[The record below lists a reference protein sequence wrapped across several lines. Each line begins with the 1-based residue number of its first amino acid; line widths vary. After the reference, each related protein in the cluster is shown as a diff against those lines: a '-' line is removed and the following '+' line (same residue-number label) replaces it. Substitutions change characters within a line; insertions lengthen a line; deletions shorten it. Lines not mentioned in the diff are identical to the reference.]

1 MAKFTFDEINL
12 IMDSMPESDKKMSIH
27 EEEDGGARLDLG
39 AFLLNFANAIYTN
52 LDVDG
57 MEKRIKLLEQEV
69 AWAENGY
76 ITKQSTPS
84 SQDS

>member
-1 MAKFTFDEINL
+1 VAKFTLDDINL
-12 IMDSMPESDKKMSIH
+12 IMDSMPESDKKMHIH

-39 AFLLNFANAIYTN
+39 EFLLNFANTIYDN
-52 LDVDG
+52 LNVDS
-57 MEKRIKLLEQEV
+57 MERRIKLLEQEV

-76 ITKQSTPS
+76 TAKQSTPS